1 MPETPEDFVQTLSM
15 NLKQDKF
22 ETSNDIAKFLV
33 NVLVNLIK
41 HREWKTA
48 QDLLCI
54 LRSEGQKMIKVDPT
68 ETAIGNIVRRILKIV
83 RDDYISVECGRQI
96 EGDSDSLQKML
107 LSQEDT
113 VGTYT
118 KHFPN
123 LKQRVLES
131 IDEFER
137 ELDLNTENIAAQ
149 ALEHIHSGE
158 VILTAGKSR
167 TVEAFL
173 KKASA
178 KRTFHVIVVELA
190 PFYTGHEL
198 ARSLAK
204 ANIKTTLIPDSAVF
218 AMMPRV
224 NKVIIGTHSVMA
236 NGGLKAQCGVHAVA
250 LAAKHYSVPLI
261 VCAPVFKLTPQY
273 LCSEDQEAFN
283 KFVSPEKVVG
293 FETGAMLNDVELVN
307 PVFDYVPPDLVPLFV
322 FNIGGNAPSYVYRL
336 LSELY
341 HPDDYFLTAN

>member
-1 MPETPEDFVQTLSM
+1 MPETGEDFAQALAM
-15 NLKQDKF
+15 NLRQNKF
-22 ETSNDIAKFLV
+22 ETSNDIAKFMVSALV
-33 NVLVNLIK
+33 TLIK
-41 HREWKTA
+41 EREWTTA
-48 QDLLCI
+48 QSLLDI
-54 LRSEGQKMIKVDPT
+54 LRYEGQKMIRVDPT
-68 ETAIGNIVRRILKIV
+68 ETAVGNIVRRILKIV
-83 RDDYISVECGRQI
+83 RDDYVSVHCGRQI

-107 LSQEDT
+107 LSKEEYVDS
-113 VGTYT
+113 YT

-123 LKQRVLES
+123 LRERILES

-137 ELDLNTENIAAQ
+137 ELDLSVENIAAQ

-173 KKASA
+173 KKAA
-178 KRTFHVIVVELA
+178 TKRTFHVIVVELA

-236 NGGLKAQCGVHAVA
+236 NGGLKASCGTHAIA

-261 VCAPVFKLTPQY
+261 VCASVMKLTPQY

-283 KFVSPEKVVG
+283 KFLSPEKVIEFQSG
-293 FETGAMLNDVELVN
+293 GILRNVELVN

-341 HPDDYFLTAN
+341 HPEDYLTA